1 MRNVS
6 CVYLQ
11 VGVEWKCWW
20 VAVYFLLLITDT
32 LPKPT
37 LLLPLVEGKNNNTV
51 TKEEA
56 LGKIT

>member
-1 MRNVS
+1 MRSVS

-11 VGVEWKCWW
+11 VGVETCWW
-20 VAVYFLLLITDT
+20 VAVDFLLLITDT

-37 LLLPLVEGKNNNTV
+37 LLLTLVEGKNNNIV

-56 LGKIT
+56 LGK